1 MSSAAVRIQ
10 AGTRLVYDGDAAQVV
25 ELLAAQSGVNV
36 VLRVNPDHLV
46 HVPLREL
53 LTSDRVR
60 VVPTEPGPASDDPWD
75 TATVVLAELTER
87 ERLIMCER
95 AAHVR
100 EVLTGFRSGS
110 SFLAAPGEPRTQF
123 DPQLPL
129 MTRYQAKAQRAGY
142 VCPRAKQVGCAL
154 SPSG

>member
-1 MSSAAVRIQ
+1 VSSATVRVQ

-53 LTSDRVR
+53 LTSERVR
-60 VVPTEPGPASDDPWD
+60 IVPTEPGPASDDPWD

-87 ERLIMCER
+87 QRLIMRER
-95 AAHVR
+95 AAHGGCPGSR
-100 EVLTGFRSGS
+100 RS
-110 SFLAAPGEPRTQF
+110 
-123 DPQLPL
+123 
-129 MTRYQAKAQRAGY
+129 
-142 VCPRAKQVGCAL
+142 
-154 SPSG
+154 

>member
-75 TATVVLAELTER
+75 TAPK
-87 ERLIMCER
+87 I
-95 AAHVR
+95 
-100 EVLTGFRSGS
+100 S
-110 SFLAAPGEPRTQF
+110 
-123 DPQLPL
+123 
-129 MTRYQAKAQRAGY
+129 AQRRLNFGL
-142 VCPRAKQVGCAL
+142 RRSRSQKGQRCAARTV
-154 SPSG
+154 SCFTAV

>member
-53 LTSDRVR
+53 
-60 VVPTEPGPASDDPWD
+60 
-75 TATVVLAELTER
+75 
-87 ERLIMCER
+87 
-95 AAHVR
+95 
-100 EVLTGFRSGS
+100 RSHRIVS
-110 SFLAAPGEPRTQF
+110 E
-123 DPQLPL
+123 
-129 MTRYQAKAQRAGY
+129 
-142 VCPRAKQVGCAL
+142 L
-154 SPSG
+154 SPPSRAQQVMIRGIPPPWCSPS